1 MNELEQLLTNL
12 TAELEQ
18 PLPPVE
24 VPVVSAEGTS
34 EDQMVRVTVS
44 GGQVEDITIDPRA
57 MRRSSVEFADDLRH
71 AVNAA
76 LEAHAQALM
85 ATMQEQATD
94 PAELSSQLGEVARE
108 ATRSLADYLD
118 TMTRMMESTARREG

>member
-18 PLPPVE
+18 PLPAVE

-34 EDQMVRVTVS
+34 EDKLVRVTVS
-44 GGQVEDITIDPRA
+44 GGQVTDITIDPRA
-57 MRRSSVEFADDLRH
+57 MRRSSVEFADDLRL
-71 AVNAA
+71 AMNAA
-76 LEAHAQALM
+76 LDAHAQALM
-85 ATMQEQATD
+85 TTMQEQAPD

-118 TMTRMMESTARREG
+118 TMTRMMESTAAREG